1 MTAPGADR
9 WCCRVVELAA
19 RVLPAEQRQRYALE
33 FIAELY
39 GMPRSQQF
47 QHSAQ
52 VLAHAWALRSALYAA
67 GSTITQEE
75 TTMITSTRRPLKCRL
90 GLHRWDERENPE
102 TKERYEICQRCD
114 SYRDRPGAAPGAGF
128 AGSMGSA
135 GT

>member
-1 MTAPGADR
+1 MTSPADR
-9 WCCRVVELAA
+9 WCCRIVELAA
-19 RVLPAEQRQRYALE
+19 HVLPAQQRQRYALE

-39 GMPRSQQF
+39 GMPRLQQF
-47 QHSAQ
+47 RHSIQ
-52 VLAHAWALRSALYAA
+52 VLAHAWALRTALSAAS
-67 GSTITQEE
+67 STITQE
-75 TTMITSTRRPLKCRL
+75 TTMITTTRRPLKCRL

-102 TKERYEICQRCD
+102 TRERYEICLRCD